1 MESSP
6 GLSLCLALSLQ
17 LLSPQPALTHVSRY
31 TEHESNTTTPST
43 APPDSGALSQGAVTA
58 IITVFSI
65 LGILLLVVALVLLGR
80 KLREKRQTEGTYRPS
95 SEEQVGARAP
105 PPPNLKL
112 PPEERLI

>member
-1 MESSP
+1 MKPSEEDPSMDCFFSFCSTALDP
-6 GLSLCLALSLQ
+6 FTNSTTQPPGDGSKGGLSS
-17 LLSPQPALTHVSRY
+17 
-31 TEHESNTTTPST
+31 E
-43 APPDSGALSQGAVTA
+43 A
-58 IITVFSI
+58 IVAITVVFSI
-65 LGILLLVVALVLLGR
+65 LGVLLIAVGLFLLMR